1 MKFLVSLVLSMLAG
15 IANAQDALPKL
26 ELGVGLLALD
36 AADYP
41 GSSNRSSY
49 LLPIPY
55 ARYRGKRLRIED
67 GAQGVLLESSDLLI
81 TLSGDLSLP
90 TDEDTPEREG
100 MDDLAATFEIG
111 PSLNYRLH
119 SMQQSAW
126 WLDLPLRFAYTLDS
140 DLDHI
145 GEVFQ
150 PRLSWRK
157 PEKRVGE
164 WRFRFNTGPLFA
176 SADYNDYYYSVDS
189 DDATESRPEYE
200 SEAGYSGWRSE
211 FSSSK
216 RIGKF
221 RLGAF
226 LRNNNLNNSVI
237 EDSPLVTEKDSWGV
251 GVALVWVFYERP

>member
-1 MKFLVSLVLSMLAG
+1 MKIWISLLLLLFVG
-15 IANAQDALPKL
+15 ALQAKQPLPRL

-36 AADYP
+36 ATDYP

-55 ARYRGKRLRIED
+55 ARYRGKRLRIDD

-90 TDEDTPEREG
+90 TDEDNPEREG
-100 MDDLAATFEIG
+100 MDDLEATFEVG
-111 PSLNYRLH
+111 PSLNYRFH
-119 SMQQSAW
+119 AMQESAW
-126 WLDLPLRFAYTLDS
+126 WFDLPLRFAYTLDR

-145 GEVFQ
+145 GEVIQ

-157 PEKRVGE
+157 PEKQLGD
-164 WRFRFNTGPLFA
+164 WKFRFNTGPLFA
-176 SADYNDYYYSVDS
+176 SAGYNEYFYSVGS
-189 DDATESRPEYE
+189 DDATESRPEYDA
-200 SEAGYSGWRSE
+200 EAGYSGWRSE

-216 RIGKF
+216 RIGIF

-226 LRNNNLNNSVI
+226 LRYNNLSNSVI
-237 EDSPLVTEKDSWGV
+237 EDSPLVSENDSWGA
-251 GVALVWVFYERP
+251 GIALVWVFHER

>member
-1 MKFLVSLVLSMLAG
+1 MKFLVSLVLLMLAG
-15 IANAQDALPKL
+15 IVNAQDPLPKL
-26 ELGVGLLALD
+26 ELGVGLLALE
-36 AADYP
+36 AADFP
-41 GSSNRSSY
+41 GSANRSSY

-90 TDEDTPEREG
+90 TDEDNPEREG
-100 MDDLAATFEIG
+100 MEDLKATFEIG
-111 PSLNYRLH
+111 PSLNYRLYP
-119 SMQQSAW
+119 MPKSAW
-126 WLDLPLRFAYTLDS
+126 WLDLPLRFAYTLDR
-140 DLDHI
+140 DLDHV

-157 PEKRVGE
+157 PEKRLGD
-164 WRFRFNTGPLFA
+164 WKFRFNTGPLFA
-176 SADYNDYYYSVDS
+176 SSGYNDYYYSVGS

-216 RIGKF
+216 RIGNY

-226 LRNNNLNNSVI
+226 LRYNNLNNSVI
-237 EDSPLVTEKDSWGV
+237 EDSPLVSKNDSLGV
-251 GVALVWVFYERP
+251 GIALIWVFHES